1 MVVRKMCQ
9 VWCKLWNFGV
19 NNTDKNPSASRV
31 YILMEG
37 GRLKAKMIKAMPDG
51 KKCCRK
57 NNKGEEGSGVWE
69 EGHLEDDL
77 LSQSR

>member
-1 MVVRKMCQ
+1 
-9 VWCKLWNFGV
+9 
-19 NNTDKNPSASRV
+19 
-31 YILMEG
+31 MEG